1 MMILAAYYNKKFRVH
16 SVTKSR
22 VLQSEHG
29 SITELALVA
38 FPALTTFLVC
48 VVLAMAY
55 TTQITTELDVVEAN
69 IGSMAQFGNA
79 KSWSINNR
87 IPAGAGPTSARWPH
101 LFINHSS
108 LANRTDAV
116 TTAQRYYGLDPT
128 KFEHLTFLDF
138 VAGKSRGR
146 AVGIT
151 TRPETGVR
159 QTGAQFLTSTNNPQM
174 GNVSEFYGIRSQVVF
189 PGMFGD
195 QIQVSANFA
204 RGLL

>member
-1 MMILAAYYNKKFRVH
+1 MHIYCARDFKQKDSKQVKL
-16 SVTKSR
+16 S
-22 VLQSEHG
+22 SERG

-38 FPALTTFLVC
+38 FPALTTFMIF

-69 IGSMAQFGNA
+69 IGSIAQSNSA
-79 KSWSINNR
+79 KSWQINNR
-87 IPAGAGPTSARWPH
+87 VPNGAGPRAARWAS

-108 LANRTDAV
+108 TANRNDAV
-116 TTAQRYYGLDPT
+116 STAQSLYGLDST
-128 KFEHLTFLDF
+128 KFDHLTFLDF

-151 TRPETGVR
+151 SGVESGVR
-159 QTGAQFLTSTNNPQM
+159 QTGAQFLTSANNAQM
-174 GNVSEFYGIRSQVVF
+174 GNVSEFYGIRSQVVL
-189 PGMFGD
+189 PGMLGEKI
-195 QIQVSANFA
+195 QISSNFA